1 MTATATAAPASRLV
15 GGRVGVLDLGRI
27 AGRGLGARRLRS
39 GLTALGIAI
48 GIAAMV
54 AVLGIA
60 ESSRATLLAELDRI
74 GSNLL
79 TVAPG
84 QTMFGEDAT
93 LPDEAVAMIGRIG
106 PVEGVSAVSLT
117 GATVRRTDRIPSG
130 ETGGIAVQGADPSL
144 LETLEGSLAAGRFID
159 AAVSRY
165 PTVVLGAL
173 AAERLGITSLTGQ
186 PLVWIADRWW
196 AVVGILEPLP
206 LAPEIDRSALVG
218 MDAAREYLDTEASPT
233 TIYVRAADELLDDVR
248 SVLPATSN
256 PEPRG
261 GAREPAVGR
270 DRSAGCGRDSV
281 HDVVPWPRR
290 GRAAR
295 RRTRYRQR
303 HAHGRPRT
311 AQRDR
316 PAPGAGGHTRAHRW
330 PVPHRGDPARG
341 GGRCR
346 GGGSRIGG
354 RSVMPRRRHGSSR
367 CRSRAAWRAC
377 WEQRRSGR
385 LPGCTRLCGRQTWP
399 RRTRSEPEAWRCSP
413 GERSGGWF
421 ATLLAVASR
430 NATAPPFRSPER
442 AGSRN
447 KGSAASTVLA
457 GRAAQATPGRFSPER
472 ADRANE
478 AGLGH
483 ASGAPCKAVPRTPP
497 ATTAGWLVERAKE
510 RAARRRPAGW
520 FR

>member
-1 MTATATAAPASRLV
+1 MTATVAPAPRPS

-60 ESSRATLLAELDRI
+60 DSSRATLLAELDRI

-93 LPDEAVAMIGRIG
+93 LPDEAVEMIGRIG

-144 LETLEGSLAAGRFID
+144 LSTLEGSLSAGRFID
-159 AAVSRY
+159 DAVGRY

-173 AAERLGITSLTGQ
+173 AADRLGITSLEGQ

-218 MDAAREYLDTEASPT
+218 MEAARAYLDTEASPT

-248 SVLPATSN
+248 AVLPATSN
-256 PEPRG
+256 PESP
-261 GAREPAVGR
+261 EAVLVSR
-270 DRSAGCGRDSV
+270 PSDAIEA
-281 HDVVPWPRR
+281 
-290 GRAAR
+290 RAAAATAFTTLFLGLGAVALLVGGLGIANVMLMAVLER
-295 RRTRYRQR
+295 RNEIGLRRALGATRGHIVGQFLTE
-303 HAHGRPRT
+303 AILL
-311 AQRDR
+311 A
-316 PAPGAGGHTRAHRW
+316 GAGGVVGAVLGSAVAAAYATSQAW
-330 PVPHRGDPARG
+330 VVALPIAGCVAGVLGAAAVGAIAGLYPA
-341 GGRCR
+341 
-346 GGGSRIGG
+346 
-354 RSVMPRRRHGSSR
+354 V
-367 CRSRAAWRAC
+367 RAANLAPTDSLRA
-377 WEQRRSGR
+377 
-385 LPGCTRLCGRQTWP
+385 
-399 RRTRSEPEAWRCSP
+399 
-413 GERSGGWF
+413 
-421 ATLLAVASR
+421 
-430 NATAPPFRSPER
+430 
-442 AGSRN
+442 
-447 KGSAASTVLA
+447 
-457 GRAAQATPGRFSPER
+457 
-472 ADRANE
+472 
-478 AGLGH
+478 
-483 ASGAPCKAVPRTPP
+483 
-497 ATTAGWLVERAKE
+497 
-510 RAARRRPAGW
+510 
-520 FR
+520 

>member
-1 MTATATAAPASRLV
+1 MTATVAPAPRPS

-60 ESSRATLLAELDRI
+60 DSSRATLLAELDRI

-93 LPDEAVAMIGRIG
+93 LPDEAVEMIGRIG

-144 LETLEGSLAAGRFID
+144 LSTLEGSLSAGRFID
-159 AAVSRY
+159 DAVGRH

-173 AAERLGITSLTGQ
+173 AADRLGITSLEGQ

-218 MDAAREYLDTEASPT
+218 MEAARAYLDTEASPT

-248 SVLPATSN
+248 AVLPATSN
-256 PEPRG
+256 PESP
-261 GAREPAVGR
+261 EAVLVSR
-270 DRSAGCGRDSV
+270 PSDAIEA
-281 HDVVPWPRR
+281 
-290 GRAAR
+290 RAAAATAFTTLFLGLGAVALLVGGLGIANVMLMAVLER
-295 RRTRYRQR
+295 RNEIGLRRALGATRGHIVGQFLTE
-303 HAHGRPRT
+303 AILL
-311 AQRDR
+311 A
-316 PAPGAGGHTRAHRW
+316 GAGGVVGAVLGSAVAAAYATSQAW
-330 PVPHRGDPARG
+330 VVALPIAGCVAGVLGAAAVGAIAGLYPA
-341 GGRCR
+341 
-346 GGGSRIGG
+346 
-354 RSVMPRRRHGSSR
+354 V
-367 CRSRAAWRAC
+367 RAANLAPTDSLRA
-377 WEQRRSGR
+377 
-385 LPGCTRLCGRQTWP
+385 
-399 RRTRSEPEAWRCSP
+399 
-413 GERSGGWF
+413 
-421 ATLLAVASR
+421 
-430 NATAPPFRSPER
+430 
-442 AGSRN
+442 
-447 KGSAASTVLA
+447 
-457 GRAAQATPGRFSPER
+457 
-472 ADRANE
+472 
-478 AGLGH
+478 
-483 ASGAPCKAVPRTPP
+483 
-497 ATTAGWLVERAKE
+497 
-510 RAARRRPAGW
+510 
-520 FR
+520 

>member
-1 MTATATAAPASRLV
+1 MTATVAPAPRLA

-106 PVEGVSAVSLT
+106 PVEGASAVSLT

-144 LETLEGSLAAGRFID
+144 LETLEGRLAAGRFID
-159 AAVSRY
+159 DAVGRY

-173 AAERLGITSLTGQ
+173 AADRLGITSLAGQ

-218 MDAAREYLDTEASPT
+218 MEAAREYLDTEASPT
-233 TIYVRAADELLDDVR
+233 TIYVRAVDELLDDVR

-256 PEPRG
+256 PESP
-261 GAREPAVGR
+261 EAVLVSR
-270 DRSAGCGRDSV
+270 PSDAIEA
-281 HDVVPWPRR
+281 
-290 GRAAR
+290 RAAAATAFTTLFLGLGAVALLVGGLGIANVMLMAVLER
-295 RRTRYRQR
+295 RNEIGLRRALGATRGHIVGQFLTE
-303 HAHGRPRT
+303 AILL
-311 AQRDR
+311 A
-316 PAPGAGGHTRAHRW
+316 GAGGVMGAVLGSAVAAAYATSQAW
-330 PVPHRGDPARG
+330 VVALPIAGCVAGVLGAAAVGAIAGLYPA
-341 GGRCR
+341 
-346 GGGSRIGG
+346 
-354 RSVMPRRRHGSSR
+354 V
-367 CRSRAAWRAC
+367 RAANLAPTDSLRA
-377 WEQRRSGR
+377 
-385 LPGCTRLCGRQTWP
+385 
-399 RRTRSEPEAWRCSP
+399 
-413 GERSGGWF
+413 
-421 ATLLAVASR
+421 
-430 NATAPPFRSPER
+430 
-442 AGSRN
+442 
-447 KGSAASTVLA
+447 
-457 GRAAQATPGRFSPER
+457 
-472 ADRANE
+472 
-478 AGLGH
+478 
-483 ASGAPCKAVPRTPP
+483 
-497 ATTAGWLVERAKE
+497 
-510 RAARRRPAGW
+510 
-520 FR
+520 